1 MESYGKP
8 EGTRVLPIDEKDQE
22 IEEQETEGF
31 VDMNKT
37 RQIFEVPVLDMKNYG
52 LDSTDRFSGSIAEQ
66 IVPRTLKPIKLYR
79 DGLLMPKLVE
89 QPPSEEEFALRRKLL
104 KLEECTGDASIFRE
118 SRPQWFDRLCQDC
131 AGYWIRSEAYRNQ
144 TDCPQPYLC
153 GTCKYC
159 RKFSR
164 FLTYVLDFD
173 FIEDVDLKEYKGSDC
188 NRCYRKFPRLYRIYW
203 ENGKLKVGINF
214 KEKQIFGLEF
224 TPEHNGGVSRKYELQ
239 PELRTT
245 RMRNMRRKCKLHVE
259 DKFLFCLQCQRTPY
273 SR

>member
-52 LDSTDRFSGSIAEQ
+52 LDSTDKLSGSIAEQ

-104 KLEECTGDASIFRE
+104 KLEECTQLADAKALIPMHGQINSLNVSVATGIILYEAVR
-118 SRPQWFDRLCQDC
+118 Q
-131 AGYWIRSEAYRNQ
+131 RS
-144 TDCPQPYLC
+144 
-153 GTCKYC
+153 
-159 RKFSR
+159 
-164 FLTYVLDFD
+164 
-173 FIEDVDLKEYKGSDC
+173 
-188 NRCYRKFPRLYRIYW
+188 
-203 ENGKLKVGINF
+203 
-214 KEKQIFGLEF
+214 
-224 TPEHNGGVSRKYELQ
+224 
-239 PELRTT
+239 
-245 RMRNMRRKCKLHVE
+245 
-259 DKFLFCLQCQRTPY
+259 
-273 SR
+273 